1 MTRLSSTRFVILL
14 LAAALLPL
22 ALGARPTGPRPE
34 QATAHPP
41 IDARLPE
48 PPAIS
53 PRTPDASAARHKR
66 RAPLAGPFEAE
77 LVSVIDGDT
86 FEARVRVW
94 FGQDILTLVRL
105 RGIDAPEM
113 KARCGEE
120 DEGARKARDY
130 LEGLL
135 KSGLIQLHDVAL
147 DKYGGRIVASARVK
161 APDQS
166 ERDVSTAM
174 LSSNLATPYAG
185 KRRASWCDLAK
196 AKETYARK

>member
-1 MTRLSSTRFVILL
+1 MTRLSSTRFVIFL

-22 ALGARPTGPRPE
+22 ALGARPTGSRPE

-53 PRTPDASAARHKR
+53 PRPPDALTASHKR
-66 RAPLAGPFEAE
+66 RAKLAGPFEAE

-86 FEARVRVW
+86 FEARVHVW

-113 KARCGEE
+113 KARCDME
-120 DEGARKARDY
+120 DESARKARDY
-130 LEGLL
+130 LESLL
-135 KSGLIQLHDVAL
+135 TSGSLRLSDVAL

-166 ERDVSTAM
+166 EQDVSTAM
-174 LSSNLATPYAG
+174 LSSNLATPYVG
-185 KRRASWCDLAK
+185 KRRSSWCDLAK

>member
-1 MTRLSSTRFVILL
+1 MTRLSSTRFVIFL

-22 ALGARPTGPRPE
+22 ALGARTGPRSE
-34 QATAHPP
+34 QATAHPL
-41 IDARLPE
+41 IDSRSPE
-48 PPAIS
+48 LPAIS
-53 PRTPDASAARHKR
+53 PLAPDASTARHKR
-66 RAPLAGPFEAE
+66 RAKLAGPFEAE

-94 FGQDILTLVRL
+94 FGQDILTLVRW

-120 DEGARKARDY
+120 DEGARKAHDY
-130 LEGLL
+130 LERLL
-135 KSGLIQLHDVAL
+135 KSGAIQLHDVAL

-161 APDQS
+161 TPDQS
-166 ERDVSTAM
+166 EQDVSTAM
-174 LSSNLATPYAG
+174 LNSNLATPYAG